1 MVTVRKTDNSSPLSG
16 HTDFLPNQETVRVLQ
31 DLVDRRDVSTDDEIF
46 EITGTYA
53 HIDRV
58 AHHLNN
64 VSMAVPQAL
73 QEVWQEEREARQADG
88 VEGLERDR
96 DRQAQLEK
104 DHQKFLDKL
113 GNEHTQLQALFKKA
127 IDRTGDSRYL
137 KLQALCWGLG
147 GCIGGLGLAIIMGV
161 FIIFPRQLSAAR
173 GSDGAML
180 EWLSTS
186 DGRLMRRSFAAGN
199 KSVAECVR
207 KAGKKSKGKVVCMLE
222 IN

>member
-88 VEGLERDR
+88 VAGLERDR
-96 DRQAQLEK
+96 VRQAQLEK

-113 GNEHTQLQALFKKA
+113 GNEHTQLQTLLKKA

-147 GCIGGLGLAIIMGV
+147 GCIGGLGLATIMGV

>member
-1 MVTVRKTDNSSPLSG
+1 
-16 HTDFLPNQETVRVLQ
+16 
-31 DLVDRRDVSTDDEIF
+31 
-46 EITGTYA
+46 
-53 HIDRV
+53 
-58 AHHLNN
+58 
-64 VSMAVPQAL
+64 MAVPQAL
-73 QEVWQEEREARQADG
+73 QEVWQEEREARQADDVAG
-88 VEGLERDR
+88 SERDR
-96 DRQAQLEK
+96 VRQAQLEK

-147 GCIGGLGLAIIMGV
+147 GCISGLGLAAIMGV